1 MKNKILCLFV
11 IMLSFCIMFSCKQ
24 SLIDRTVTITFDP
37 NGGNFDGSTSSIVM
51 TGKPGDILDAP
62 ANISYEGFYFMGW
75 NPDVPAVF
83 PDEDTTYFALWE
95 KIPLSGDDDFNVN
108 DIVSFGISSWQNKV
122 DYFIGDTFDP
132 SGLDIEI
139 CYSDGTSKVISYN
152 DNPSLFSF
160 SVTEFTSDMS
170 STVDIHIYF
179 NNCYVYTC
187 SVNLLDAEVSGGDN
201 SEVQVISLPTKLNYA
216 TGQVFDASGLVIKVT
231 EIDGSEKTI
240 SYEDNKDA
248 FSFYPSEFTS
258 DIPTGKYTVVV
269 SYNDNVSYRKSF
281 YIEIDFTS
289 KPIYSFDEA
298 TGTLTICGN
307 TGDFHYS
314 SNIAPWITEY
324 GEKIKKVVIEEGVT
338 KLGNYAF
345 YELKNLTEVQLSNS
359 LESIGYSV
367 FYGCENLTT
376 LDLPVNLKYVYDL
389 AFSYS
394 GITELIFPE
403 GMKEIPDME
412 YTKNLKKIEI
422 PNTVTEIGSFYGC
435 SSLESI
441 VIPDSVNNFYA
452 DFSNC
457 TSLKYFKATN
467 IKDLRFRNC
476 SSLEEVELIAGVIDY
491 KSFEN
496 CINLKVVN
504 IGEGIRLINSIAF
517 INCPKLETIYY
528 NAINARTGQGSVQF
542 EENFEDWEVF
552 YDDHSLLWSPEP
564 QSRIFYSCGMEG
576 DGITIHIGNKVE
588 KIPMWLFSNGKPS
601 YIFEDCDGISKYK
614 ELVWKENSVCT
625 TIGWGAFEGTEFLD
639 CQLFLPN
646 SVKYIGGRAF
656 YKAQLKGNISLR
668 EDLIIKEWAF
678 YRNNLSGELIF
689 PSNYN
694 LVVGMFAD
702 AGSFEKLV
710 LPTNIEEIPGYC
722 FSEVVD
728 CQLNLPSGIK
738 KIGRAAF
745 GSNDVIGELS
755 EGEYPGGTAST
766 LGYSSLVLPDGLE
779 EIDFFAFANC
789 EMPDVQIPESVK
801 IIASGAFYQ
810 CETLTEVVLPK
821 HLDVLGESPNYAYW
835 SGKTNEIDW
844 VVMGP
849 GSNES
854 SGTFSQC
861 INLEKV
867 TLPESLES
875 IGAGCFYNCKK
886 LVIDKWPENLVAIE
900 AQAFDVRLSS
910 GESTTKIAIP
920 IFPESLEYI
929 IDRAFSHR
937 KYSDEFYDELI
948 KNEFTYFS
956 GINMSYIVGD
966 VISIT
971 FPKTKILGS
980 DLLFNTPLTPGAIIS
995 VPDGCVSIEWGSIQP
1010 DCHPFGLKS
1019 FRESNPFTYGLILP
1033 GSLERFIGAYFNDLF
1048 PSYLGVHLADFVIC
1062 YAKIPPVFE
1071 FEKLPHETSE
1081 KKNAVYL
1088 KTLYVPDESVDLYK
1102 EQWTLENGCR
1112 IDEIKGISE
1121 LPDELKKYVNIE

>member
-24 SLIDRTVTITFDP
+24 SLIDRTVTVTFDP

-51 TGKPGDILDAP
+51 TGKPGDILGIP
-62 ANISYEGFYFMGW
+62 TNISHEGFYFMGW

-298 TGTLTICGN
+298 TGTLTISGN

-338 KLGNYAF
+338 KLGKYAF

-403 GMKEIPDME
+403 GMKEIPDMK

-457 TSLKYFKATN
+457 TSLKTCVLPDSLFGGKF
-467 IKDLRFRNC
+467 DDC
-476 SSLEEVELIAGVIDY
+476 SSLEEIIIPSGKIIY
-491 KSFEN
+491 PGFEN
-496 CINLKVVN
+496 CTSLKSVT
-504 IGEGIRLINSIAF
+504 IGENVTEISSWVFR
-517 INCPKLETIYY
+517 NCPVLETVHY
-528 NAINARTGQGSVQF
+528 NAIEVIYD
-542 EENFEDWEVF
+542 EEVVDDGCFTNCGWE
-552 YDDHSLLWSPEP
+552 SE
-564 QSRIFYSCGMEG
+564 
-576 DGITIHIGNKVE
+576 GITLYIGNKVK
-588 KIPMWLFSNGKPS
+588 KIRDKFLKVPTGATES
-601 YIFEDCDGISKYK
+601 SKFK
-614 ELVWKENSVCT
+614 TLIWEENSVCESL
-625 TIGWGAFEGTEFLD
+625 GDEAFLAANFIEPQVFS
-639 CQLFLPN
+639 LFPKSL
-646 SVKYIGGRAF
+646 KYFGSYCLYQCNLVGEIVIRDDYIIEESAFGG
-656 YKAQLKGNISLR
+656 
-668 EDLIIKEWAF
+668 
-678 YRNNLSGELIF
+678 NNLSGSLIF
-689 PSNYN
+689 PANFELQEGIFYGAGTFTE
-694 LVVGMFAD
+694 LVLPTDIEEIPDWCFSDALDCYIDLPSSVKKIGKAAFRGATNAGLPLILPEGLEEIESWAFAD
-702 AGSFEKLV
+702 AGIS
-710 LPTNIEEIPGYC
+710 G
-722 FSEVVD
+722 
-728 CQLNLPSGIK
+728 QLK
-738 KIGRAAF
+738 
-745 GSNDVIGELS
+745 
-755 EGEYPGGTAST
+755 
-766 LGYSSLVLPDGLE
+766 
-779 EIDFFAFANC
+779 
-789 EMPDVQIPESVK
+789 IPESCK
-801 IIASGAFYQ
+801 IIRDGAFF
-810 CETLTEVVLPK
+810 CCSEITEVILPREMEELGLSK
-821 HLDVLGESPNYAYW
+821 TYIYCYTDLNYHPYYDSHDYDGPLDKWNRAYAYF
-835 SGKTNEIDW
+835 SGNG
-844 VVMGP
+844 V
-849 GSNES
+849 
-854 SGTFSQC
+854 FSAC
-861 INLEKV
+861 LNLEKV
-867 TLPESLES
+867 VLPEYLES
-875 IGAGCFYNCKK
+875 IGDDCFSCTPKLKTIDSWPTNLKVIGYNSFSNYGGFYKIDGSEYNDIYGYVKEGMAIAEFPNTLEYVMENSFHFVEFCSEVKFNSKLKYFAGFDLYYCKG
-886 LVIDKWPENLVAIE
+886 N
-900 AQAFDVRLSS
+900 FDYI
-910 GESTTKIAIP
+910 KIP
-920 IFPESLEYI
+920 ITENI
-929 IDRAFSHR
+929 GV
-937 KYSDEFYDELI
+937 
-948 KNEFTYFS
+948 N
-956 GINMSYIVGD
+956 
-966 VISIT
+966 
-971 FPKTKILGS
+971 
-980 DLLFNTPLTPGAIIS
+980 
-995 VPDGCVSIEWGSIQP
+995 
-1010 DCHPFGLKS
+1010 PFGIDALTIRVPYENYV
-1019 FRESNPFTYGLILP
+1019 FVIPEGLENI
-1033 GSLERFIGAYFNDLF
+1033 EIGAFQFWGENTTIFL
-1048 PSYLGVHLADFVIC
+1048 PS
-1062 YAKIPPVFE
+1062 
-1071 FEKLPHETSE
+1071 T
-1081 KKNAVYL
+1081 L
-1088 KTLYVPDESVDLYK
+1088 KTLDYSLGNSVFKAWTVSSNNVVFCSEIPPAQMDFCGWMGQSTSFDSSFQYYTCVKAEIIYVPDESLELYK
-1102 EQWTLENGCR
+1102 QQWTEDKGFFY
-1112 IDEIKGISE
+1112 DEIKGLSE
-1121 LPDELKKYVNIE
+1121 LPDELKQYVNIE